1 MPGLATHCIVCRQT
15 LTHADRLRGVCSQ
28 SECRRQLLLQQARAT
43 LKYRLEVLRK
53 RFLEVRA
60 EAAPSAGIDQP
71 ERYPL
76 AIVPSFVN
84 GLVPLSEE
92 RKQRF
97 RAHVAQ
103 VVAESWDQPPAEK
116 ADVPVLPRPDIQKFF
131 GGACALCRGY
141 CCRLAG
147 DHAFFRAETV
157 QRFRQAHSGLTQEQ
171 VVDHYMSF
179 LQEQSLENS
188 CVYHGDR
195 GCVLPRDIRP
205 SICND
210 FFCEGLWDV
219 VGELTME
226 PLRGFFVQ
234 ANGSYL
240 AGAAFLDGAHTTK
253 VDVRVG
259 FVNMADPDCPAESN
273 QGGS

>member
-1 MPGLATHCIVCRQT
+1 MSRLAEQCVVCRQP
-15 LTHADRLRGVCSQ
+15 LANAERLRGVCAKP
-28 SECRRQLLLQQARAT
+28 ECHRQHLLIEARAT
-43 LKYRLEVLRK
+43 LRYRNEVLRK
-53 RFLEVRA
+53 RFLEVRT
-60 EAAPSAGIDQP
+60 ETAAAAKVHQP
-71 ERYPL
+71 ERFPL
-76 AIVPSFVN
+76 VIVPSFAN
-84 GLVPLSEE
+84 GLVPLGEE
-92 RKQRF
+92 RRQRF
-97 RAHVAQ
+97 RAHIAQ
-103 VVAESWDQPPAEK
+103 VIAESWDQPPAEES
-116 ADVPVLPRPDIQKFF
+116 DVPVIPRPEVQEFF

-157 QRFRQAHSGLTQEQ
+157 QRFRRDFPDMTQEQ
-171 VVDHYMSF
+171 VIDHYMSH

-188 CVYHGDR
+188 CVYHGER

-240 AGAAFLDGAHTTK
+240 AGAAFLEGEQTTK
-253 VDVRVG
+253 VEVRVG
-259 FVNMADPDCPAESN
+259 FVNMSDPGIAESN